1 VLSSWLTTSPDT
13 PRVHFLQRSQ
23 DPEPIPAGSSLR
35 FRRITMPSSSVDSN
49 QDRRMARRRWHLAR
63 GRDRSSDRSEDHSTD
78 RSAERRLN
86 VSVTSGPMDVSSYA
100 AV

>member
-1 VLSSWLTTSPDT
+1 
-13 PRVHFLQRSQ
+13 
-23 DPEPIPAGSSLR
+23 
-35 FRRITMPSSSVDSN
+35 
-49 QDRRMARRRWHLAR
+49 MARRRWHLAR